1 MVVAVL
7 VVVAIVGVVAAVV
20 FRFYVYR
27 KKSEEPFQ
35 FGGHTGGV
43 GERRLWRVGLR
54 EVGANWT
61 KYGCLVWGVLSLL
74 MVAGVVVAILTGLWP
89 TVEGP

>member
-1 MVVAVL
+1 MVAFL

-35 FGGHTGGV
+35 FGGHTGD
-43 GERRLWRVGLR
+43 RRWWRIGQR
-54 EVGANWT
+54 EVGASWT
-61 KYGCLVWGVLSLL
+61 RYGCLLWGVLSLL
-74 MVAGVVVAILTGLWP
+74 MVAGVIVAILTGLWP
-89 TVEGP
+89 TGDGP

>member
-1 MVVAVL
+1 MIVAL

-35 FGGHTGGV
+35 FGGHS
-43 GERRLWRVGLR
+43 GERRLWRVGR
-54 EVGANWT
+54 GEVGANWT
-61 KYGCLVWGVLSLL
+61 KYGCLLWGVLSLL

-89 TVEGP
+89 TGESP

>member
-7 VVVAIVGVVAAVV
+7 VALAIVGVVAAVV

-35 FGGHTGGV
+35 FGGHTG
-43 GERRLWRVGLR
+43 ERRLWRVGLG
-54 EVGANWT
+54 EVG
-61 KYGCLVWGVLSLL
+61 
-74 MVAGVVVAILTGLWP
+74 
-89 TVEGP
+89 

>member
-35 FGGHTGGV
+35 FGGHTG
-43 GERRLWRVGLR
+43 ERRLWRVGR
-54 EVGANWT
+54 GEVGANWT
-61 KYGCLVWGVLSLL
+61 KYGCLLWGVLSVL
-74 MVAGVVVAILTGLWP
+74 MVAGAVVAILTGLWP
-89 TVEGP
+89 TDEGP